1 MFYGNNDKSRGNRG
15 QRFKQVTHLSYAIFI
30 RFFVKCI
37 LRHFVTCISIAWR
50 YCLDT
55 KEYNLVQSI
64 WYTSENKIKPKNTK
78 YSKEYNILQRIQN
91 TPKNTRY
98 SKEYKILQ
106 RIQNTP
112 KNTKY
117 HKDYKIL
124 QRIQH
129 TTKNTKYSKEYKI
142 LQRIQNTPSNTIY
155 TK

>member
-1 MFYGNNDKSRGNRG
+1 MINPYTCSMGTMINLGATEAKGLNRSPICHTP
-15 QRFKQVTHLSYAIFI
+15 FL
-30 RFFVKCI
+30 FVKCI

-55 KEYNLVQSI
+55 KEYNLVQRI

-117 HKDYKIL
+117 SKDYKIL

-129 TTKNTKYSKEYKI
+129 TTKNTKCSKEYKI
-142 LQRIQNTPSNTIY
+142 LQVI
-155 TK
+155 